1 MAEQREL
8 TALPPDYY
16 RSIARVEQQHWWHCG
31 MRDIAASLLEGR
43 LARDC
48 QAVLDVG
55 CGTGGYLEW
64 LKATGRFARLAGI
77 DVSAEALELTHER
90 VPDAELALAGASEIP
105 FADQSFDLVALNDV
119 LQHIHEDEL
128 AASLAEL
135 RRVLHP
141 DGALIL
147 RTNGAHHSRRDAA
160 DWRVYDTQTLRAE
173 LERGGFSIERITH
186 ANAVLSAWGEL
197 RGRAPRL
204 PGADSHGIPGPAGGL
219 ATAVGSRVLGLEAR
233 LLRSHDRALP
243 FGHTLF
249 ALATPASRPR
259 SGPGEFFDE
268 ESVRYDNVY
277 EASSAGGFIL
287 RARLATALQ
296 LIGDGPGNVLDAG
309 MGGGRLV
316 EELDRCGWTVS
327 GVDISE
333 RMVALAQRRLPKR
346 RESLR
351 QGDLEALPFDDECF
365 DVAVTTGALE
375 YAIDL
380 RQAIGELTRVVRPG
394 GRVVASFPD
403 YAAPFT
409 VAQMRLWYPAVR
421 LVKRAAPIGRPS
433 PQPREHLLS
442 PVAFARLLE
451 AAGLVVDS
459 VVPLGPRPLPQVV
472 ARRFARSGSR
482 VAELLATQLV
492 ISAHRPAEAS

>member
-16 RSIARVEQQHWWHCG
+16 RSIARVEQRHWWHRG
-31 MRDIAASLLEGR
+31 MRAIAASLLEDR
-43 LARDC
+43 LARDG
-48 QAVLDVG
+48 QTVLDVG

-77 DVSAEALELTHER
+77 DVGAEALELTHER
-90 VPDAELALAGASEIP
+90 VPDAELSHAGAGEIP

-128 AASLAEL
+128 AASLAER
-135 RRVLHP
+135 RRVLRP
-141 DGALIL
+141 DGALIV
-147 RTNGAHHSRRDAA
+147 RTNGARRGRRDAA
-160 DWRVYDTQTLRAE
+160 DWRVYDTKTLRAE
-173 LERGGFSIERITH
+173 LERGGFRVERLTY
-186 ANAVLSAWGEL
+186 ANVVLSAWGQV

-204 PGADSHGIPGPAGGL
+204 PDAESHGIPGPAGRL
-219 ATAVGSRVLGLEAR
+219 ATAVGSRLLELEAR
-233 LLRSHDRALP
+233 LLRGHDRALP
-243 FGHTLF
+243 FGHTLL
-249 ALATPASRPR
+249 ALATPSSRPR
-259 SGPGEFFDE
+259 SVPRKFFDE
-268 ESVRYDNVY
+268 EGALYDSVYD
-277 EASSAGGFIL
+277 AGTTGGSIL

-296 LIGDGPGNVLDAG
+296 LIGDGPGDVLDAG

-316 EELDRCGWTVS
+316 EELDRRGWTVS

-333 RMVALAQRRLPKR
+333 RMVALAQRRLPAR

-351 QGDLEALPFDDECF
+351 QGDLEALSFDDASF
-365 DVAVTTGALE
+365 DVAVATGALE
-375 YAIDL
+375 YARDL
-380 RQAIGELTRVVRPG
+380 RQAVGELARVVRPG
-394 GRVVASFPD
+394 GRVIASFPD

-421 LVKRAAPIGRPS
+421 LVKRAAPFGRPS

-451 AAGLVVDS
+451 TAGLVVDS
-459 VVPLGPRPLPQVV
+459 IVPLGPRPVPQAV
-472 ARRFARSGSR
+472 ARRLHRNGSR

-492 ISAHRPAEAS
+492 ISAHRPADAS